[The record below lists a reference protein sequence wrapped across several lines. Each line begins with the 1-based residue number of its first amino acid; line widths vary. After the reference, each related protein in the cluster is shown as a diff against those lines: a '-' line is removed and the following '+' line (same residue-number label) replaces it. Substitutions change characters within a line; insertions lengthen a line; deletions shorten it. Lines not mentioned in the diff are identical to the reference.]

1 MEKNPKLKRRSQLTL
16 LVIVLVALTGVLV
29 INTDRA
35 TAVKADSP
43 AATEQLN
50 AEATT
55 GSTVDDSPGFYSSAA
70 PSLFK
75 IISALVIVI
84 VCIYAG
90 VYLLKRMMGR
100 KYSGNRQHN
109 LLEVIETTYVA
120 PKKSVTLLRVAEKA
134 VLVGMSENQITVLT
148 ELDADQTRD
157 VLASIKPEP
166 HPENFGSVLRMA
178 TEKIKEF
185 GLRKTK
191 KTALET

>member
-1 MEKNPKLKRRSQLTL
+1 MEKNPKLNRRSQLTL
-16 LVIVLVALTGVLV
+16 IIIVLIALTGVLV

-43 AATEQLN
+43 AALK
-50 AEATT
+50 AETSIENTGQGTT
-55 GSTVDDSPGFYSSAA
+55 GFYSSAV

-90 VYLLKRMMGR
+90 VYLLKRMLGK

-148 ELDADQTRD
+148 ELDAEQTRE
-157 VLASIKPEP
+157 VLASIKPDP
-166 HPENFGSVLRMA
+166 DPENFGSMLKMA
-178 TEKIKEF
+178 TDKIKEF
-185 GLRKTK
+185 SLRKTK
-191 KTALET
+191 KTALEA